1 MRVRSF
7 NNWIKNNISEI
18 KDLNLHRK
26 LIEISSSMGP
36 EISIKDKIYYQ
47 FASNNYLGLT
57 IDSSTIKSSIS
68 STIKYGTGTGG
79 SRLVTGTSDLH
90 SKLEKEIAKFKKTED
105 SIVFSSGY
113 LAGIGTISS
122 IMDKEDL
129 IFSDELNHASLIDG
143 ARLSKSKIVI
153 YKHADMEDLESK
165 LKKNKSFKG
174 KKMILT
180 DSVFSMDGDIAPL
193 DIIVKLSK
201 KYNCISMIDEAHA
214 TGVLGQNGSGASE
227 MFKVQKKIDI
237 CLGTLSKAIGSVGG
251 YVAGSKD
258 LIDYL
263 KNKARSF
270 IFDTSLPAG
279 SLSASL
285 KAIDIIKNR
294 PNLRNQLNENIK
306 YFQSYLDS
314 SSFNY
319 LKFSTPI
326 IPIIIGDEKKA
337 LTFSKFLL
345 QNQIY
350 VPAVRP
356 PSVPKGESRI
366 RVTLMSNHKK
376 KHIDKLIE
384 TMKKLEKNT
393 F

>member
-1 MRVRSF
+1 M
-7 NNWIKNNISEI
+7 
-18 KDLNLHRK
+18 
-26 LIEISSSMGP
+26 
-36 EISIKDKIYYQ
+36 
-47 FASNNYLGLT
+47 
-57 IDSSTIKSSIS
+57 
-68 STIKYGTGTGG
+68 
-79 SRLVTGTSDLH
+79 
-90 SKLEKEIAKFKKTED
+90 
-105 SIVFSSGY
+105 
-113 LAGIGTISS
+113 
-122 IMDKEDL
+122 

-153 YKHADMEDLESK
+153 YKHTDMNDLESK

-214 TGVLGQNGSGASE
+214 TGILGPNGSGASE
-227 MFKVQKKIDI
+227 MFKVQNKIDI
-237 CLGTLSKAIGSVGG
+237 CLGTLSKAIGSIGG
-251 YVAGSKD
+251 YIAGSKD

-285 KAIDIIKNR
+285 KAIDLIRNTPK
-294 PNLRNQLNENIK
+294 LRDKLNKNIK

-319 LKFSTPI
+319 LKFNTPI

-345 QNQIY
+345 KNQIY

-366 RVTLMSNHKK
+366 RVTLMSSHKK
-376 KHIDKLIE
+376 KHIHKLIE
-384 TMKKLEKNT
+384 TMRKLERIT